1 MYSIDRRV
9 RLKAKLNEKELYQLF
24 HSHHY
29 VGVFHLVTIS
39 PYTIDSQNIITGTL
53 NLLSQ
58 VCTANVN
65 NIVFASSGLVY
76 GSPTRAEL
84 GVTVPPAPET
94 PFATANVTIESMLA
108 DLNEANSLSSVS
120 LRFNTASGVAEQY
133 HHYQWHELPPPSWS
147 SY

>member
-29 VGVFHLVTIS
+29 VGVFHLATIS

-84 GVTVPPAPET
+84 GVTVPTAPET
-94 PFATANVTIESMLA
+94 PFATTTSPSKACWQTLMKP
-108 DLNEANSLSSVS
+108 
-120 LRFNTASGVAEQY
+120 TA
-133 HHYQWHELPPPSWS
+133 
-147 SY
+147 